1 MHGVGATGL
10 VPVRLCDVHPHV
22 LAAAARREIRKAP
35 DEAEDLLYAVVRPS
49 SRTYWLPA
57 KCAPM
62 IPQVCYREA
71 A

>member
-1 MHGVGATGL
+1 MGL
-10 VPVRLCDVHPHV
+10 VPVRLCDVPPHV
-22 LAAAARREIRKAP
+22 LAAAARREIRKDP
-35 DEAEDLLYAVVRPS
+35 SSSHELLYAVVKPS

-62 IPQVCYREA
+62 VAQLCVPTLKEA